1 MKHKLKKTLSLLK
14 KEGQVFEIR
23 MMDEN
28 KYIMSGYFDN
38 IDDAIKD
45 LKRVMTRGWQVYVTL
60 NELSDS
66 MKSRS
71 QFGKIQKLGNKPATS
86 KKDVVGYDWLF
97 VDLDPDRSTGVSS
110 TDEELRLAKEVGNKV
125 YAFMSQLGF
134 EKPITAFSGNGV
146 HLLYR
151 IYLENNET
159 NEKIISQAIDTL
171 NMLFSTDKIKI
182 DKANK
187 DANRVCKLYGTLA
200 QKGLDTEDR
209 PHRMSSMTNTDEEIK
224 PTPLVYLK
232 KLIDMQPKM
241 DERKSYNN
249 FSPEDF
255 DIEQWMSNHMIR
267 YEKTNYD
274 GGTKYILDCCPFDSN
289 HKGKDACI
297 FMAKNHAL
305 GFHCFHNSCADKTWK
320 DVRMLYE
327 PDAYER
333 KNKAREKIQYG
344 SFNRNKV
351 KESTPIVQQE
361 NKPIFFNAKSILDIP
376 KAEETFVKTGY
387 TDIDKK
393 LRGLKKGFTSVW
405 SGLRGSGKSSVL
417 SQLGLD
423 ARQAGNN
430 VGYFSGELAPKN
442 FMRWMNQ
449 QAAGKSGVEPGAY
462 EGYYNVPIQR
472 QKEIA
477 EWLGDHMWLYNNDYG
492 NDSVAILEQFEKA
505 IDEKK
510 LDMLIL
516 DNLMAFDITTMSADK
531 YEAQKMFVWKLH
543 EMAQKYDT
551 HIAFV
556 AHPRKSMGFLRLDD
570 ISGSADIANAVEY
583 AFIVHRNNNDFKR
596 LSKDMFGWKESEP
609 VYSGTNVIEI
619 CKDRDGGTQDYFIP
633 LFYEIES
640 KRLKN
645 DPSENKIYGWDKRSD
660 HVYGFDAI
668 NFEIEETP
676 FD

>member
-1 MKHKLKKTLSLLK
+1 MKPNNQLFEVRIVLDNKK
-14 KEGQVFEIR
+14 
-23 MMDEN
+23 N
-28 KYIMSGYFDN
+28 YSGYFKDADTLIKALKESRIKEGNVYITLSTLDPACYDRQQKNTFLMNPKTTTSDN
-38 IDDAIKD
+38 
-45 LKRVMTRGWQVYVTL
+45 
-60 NELSDS
+60 
-66 MKSRS
+66 
-71 QFGKIQKLGNKPATS
+71 
-86 KKDVVGYDWLF
+86 DVLGYDWLMI
-97 VDLDPDRSTGVSS
+97 DLDPKRPSGTSS
-110 TDEELRLAKEVGNKV
+110 TDEQIEKAKSLGNEIYV
-125 YAFMSQLGF
+125 FLQNLGF
-134 EKPITAFSGNGV
+134 CKPITALSGNGV
-146 HLLYR
+146 HLMYR
-151 IYLENNET
+151 IHIKNSDENK
-159 NEKIISQAIDTL
+159 KIIEKCLKTI
-171 NMLFSTDKIKI
+171 NMLFSNDEI
-182 DKANK
+182 DVDMKNFNPA
-187 DANRVCKLYGTLA
+187 RICKLYGTMA
-200 QKGLDTEDR
+200 QKGSNTEER
-209 PHRMSSMTNTDEEIK
+209 PHRLSYIIGEYQQVNFTDIG
-224 PTPLVYLK
+224 YLK
-232 KLIDMQPKM
+232 KLCELYPDKPDRPQRYNSYNGETFNLEDWMSKHGLNY
-241 DERKSYNN
+241 RKSKYA
-249 FSPEDF
+249 
-255 DIEQWMSNHMIR
+255 
-267 YEKTNYD
+267 D
-274 GGTKYILDCCPFDSN
+274 GDKYILDCCPFDSN

-297 FMAKNHAL
+297 FQGRNGAL
-305 GFHCFHNSCADKTWK
+305 SFHCFHNSCADKGWR
-320 DVRMLYE
+320 DVRILYE
-327 PDAYER
+327 PDAYEKR
-333 KNKAREKIQYG
+333 QKEKEKIQYG

-351 KESTPIVQQE
+351 KESTPIVQQD
-361 NKPIFFNAKSILDIP
+361 NKPIFFNAQGILDIP

-645 DPSENKIYGWDKRSD
+645 DPSENKIYGWDKRAD

-668 NFEIEETP
+668 NFDVEETP